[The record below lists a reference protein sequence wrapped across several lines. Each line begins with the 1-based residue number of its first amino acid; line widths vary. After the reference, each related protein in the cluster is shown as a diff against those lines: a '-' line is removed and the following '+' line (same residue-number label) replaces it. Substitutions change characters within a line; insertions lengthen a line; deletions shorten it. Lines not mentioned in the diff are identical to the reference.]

1 MKPPSNPAAATALV
15 GKTIPYFEPAEPAAD
30 RRGTTRPLGSLRIVA
45 ARLSDSGRTL
55 TLATDPHPVVARY
68 LLPMPIA
75 PVHPAAKASEAGA
88 TNYDLSG
95 IEAAWT
101 PEASADDRPAWTGW
115 WPSLDLERTR
125 KLTRG
130 SKRHEDE
137 LALLSRPGR
146 LALGAFVRLPVGRVT
161 VRIESSQ
168 PIDEV
173 SIGDAQGE
181 ATAPTTPAEPYRF
194 HVSVPSQG
202 DAVFL
207 SITCR
212 TGANGRPLTLNAS
225 YRSATDRADHAIERE
240 QTILPWAPVPTAGAT
255 APVQVPD
262 LAGGDPA
269 RGQAIFQGEKARC
282 SQCHTFRGQG
292 SKVGPDL
299 TDIGKK
305 GRAEIYRAIAAP
317 SAAIEPD
324 FASFSV
330 ATKNGQVVVGVVRAE
345 GADAIRVTDTNAH
358 ATTIPRQE
366 IDQIRPS
373 ANSIMPVGLTGAL
386 GDAAVRDLIAFLTT
400 DPLPVSGATSSR
412 PTVDD
417 TVRAPALVTIDDR
430 RA

>member
-1 MKPPSNPAAATALV
+1 MIDQPGPAGGRHWISNA
-15 GKTIPYFEPAEPAAD
+15 
-30 RRGTTRPLGSLRIVA
+30 
-45 ARLSDSGRTL
+45 
-55 TLATDPHPVVARY
+55 
-68 LLPMPIA
+68 
-75 PVHPAAKASEAGA
+75 
-88 TNYDLSG
+88 
-95 IEAAWT
+95 
-101 PEASADDRPAWTGW
+101 
-115 WPSLDLERTR
+115 TR
-125 KLTRG
+125 KLTGG
-130 SKRHEDE
+130 SKRHKDE

-146 LALGAFVRLPVGRVT
+146 LALGAFVRLPRGRVT

-173 SIGDAQGE
+173 SIGDAQAE
-181 ATAPTTPAEPYRF
+181 ATAPTTPAEPYRS

-202 DAVFL
+202 DALFL

-225 YRSATDRADHAIERE
+225 YRSADRSGRSSDRARTNHLAVGSGADGRGDGARSGPRPGRRRPRSWSGDFQRRE
-240 QTILPWAPVPTAGAT
+240 
-255 APVQVPD
+255 
-262 LAGGDPA
+262 
-269 RGQAIFQGEKARC
+269 ARC

-292 SKVGPDL
+292 GKVGPDL

-330 ATKNGQVVVGVVRAE
+330 ATKNGQVVVGVVRAD

-373 ANSIMPVGLTGAL
+373 ANSIMPVGP
-386 GDAAVRDLIAFLTT
+386 DRC
-400 DPLPVSGATSSR
+400 SG
-412 PTVDD
+412 
-417 TVRAPALVTIDDR
+417 
-430 RA
+430 